1 MWKSRGFRIGV
12 CGLCLGAGLSE
23 IARARVSV
31 EKDAVPE
38 AERSRLLSQEGQTVV
53 VTMQVQG
60 VDISGDGAWLELYS
74 TEKWDDAGCV
84 FFRIPSVVTN
94 RLSQWGGS
102 DLNSIFLRRRVQ
114 VEERLSAWFL
124 IRPRPTFRLFRVW
137 LLLRQRDSR

>member
-60 VDISGDGAWLELYS
+60 VGISGDGAWLELYS
-74 TEKWDDAGCV
+74 AEKWDDAGCV

-94 RLSQWGGS
+94 RLTQWRGS
-102 DLNSIFLRRRVQ
+102 DLNSIFLRRRVPLTKEQ
-114 VEERLSAWFL
+114 PHTE
-124 IRPRPTFRLFRVW
+124 
-137 LLLRQRDSR
+137 